1 MSGAT
6 PRADEALPVEGG
18 PTPREPG
25 LRWRS
30 VSAMWW
36 RHSLALLRVWPVALT
51 WFVVEPAVVLLAVA
65 LGIGRL
71 VGEVGGHG
79 SYASFVTPGIVM
91 GTAMFHA
98 IFECSWSAF
107 QRVQQN
113 VYETALTAPVSV
125 AEIVLAELAFATTRA
140 LVSTVAVG
148 GFAAAFGWL
157 PASAW
162 PGLLLVSVGVGVV
175 FGGIGLLFAAL
186 APSIHALSLVFTLV
200 ATPLY
205 FFSGAFFPV
214 SVLPEW
220 VVPIAWAAPL
230 TPLVQLARGFVEGD
244 LGRVH
249 ALCAAYV
256 VALAVVLVP
265 LCVALLR
272 RRLLK

>member
-1 MSGAT
+1 MSEPLIMT
-6 PRADEALPVEGG
+6 P
-18 PTPREPG
+18 PRPRR

-30 VSAMWW
+30 VSAVWW
-36 RHSLALLRVWPVALT
+36 RHVLALLRVWRVAIT
-51 WFVVEPAVVLLAVA
+51 WFVVEPAIVLLAVA

-71 VGEVGGHG
+71 VGDMGEYG
-79 SYASFVTPGIVM
+79 SYAGFVAPGIVV

-107 QRVQQN
+107 QRVQQD
-113 VYETALTAPVSV
+113 VYETMLTAPVNV
-125 AEIVLAELAFATTRA
+125 PEIVLAEMLFATTRA
-140 LVSTVAVG
+140 LLSTLAVG

-157 PASAW
+157 PAGAW
-162 PGLLLVSVGVGVV
+162 PGLLLVSVGTGLV

-186 APSIHALSLVFTLV
+186 APTIHALSLVFTLV

-214 SVLPEW
+214 SVLPDGVEAL
-220 VVPIAWAAPL
+220 AWAAPL

-256 VALAVVLVP
+256 LALVALLYP